1 MFKYGDIQTVE
12 RAIDA
17 TYRETSKQL
26 IELLK
31 QKYKLM
37 DHLRAL
43 KRYLLLGQGDFIQ
56 YLMDTLGY
64 KIAKERKRLWLTD
77 NKSISID
84 LD

>member
-1 MFKYGDIQTVE
+1 MSCQILWYWTVTLTMHIVAVQIFKYGDILAVE
-12 RAIDA
+12 RSIDA

-26 IELLK
+26 IDLLK

-56 YLMDTLGY
+56 YLMDTLG
-64 KIAKERKRLWLTD
+64 
-77 NKSISID
+77 
-84 LD
+84 